1 MPRLARFARAL
12 RYWVWKPTVA
22 DEVDSELEFHIEMRT
37 RELIAAG
44 IDPVLARQRAIHRFG
59 DLDRMH
65 TTLEQIGRR
74 RDRRELRMEWIH
86 ERRQDVIYALR
97 QLRRN
102 PGFALLTI
110 VTLAIGIGST
120 TAIFSA
126 LHSVVLRGLPY
137 REPERIVYV
146 HSVLNDDDESVAA
159 AAWAALR
166 EESRSFER
174 IAAAEYTNFAI
185 VGSDGLPAQVGGMRV
200 SADYF
205 PVFGVPPL
213 LGRVFRPDEETPGED
228 ASVILSHG
236 VWVQRFAGDSNIIG
250 TTLQVNARQVT
261 IIGVMPR
268 SFGFSEGD
276 EQMWAPLALT
286 PAERADYQKGF
297 LQIRGLLARGVTV
310 EQATTDVRG
319 VFKRFAERQSE
330 VNRNRTGR
338 VQPLYEAIV
347 GPFRERL
354 FILFGAVG
362 LVLLI
367 ACGNVANLLL
377 ARGASRAREVAVRA
391 AIGAGRGRI
400 VRQLLTES
408 AVIGLLGGTF
418 GMLLAVWG
426 IRLIRA
432 VSPEGVPRLDQARL
446 DWETVVFAVAL
457 SLVSAAIFGL
467 LPALRLA
474 TSDLHGALKEGGRG
488 VGAATVR
495 DRLRRS
501 LVVAEVALTLVLLAG
516 AGLLIRS
523 GIRLQQVEP
532 GFDPARLFTGAM
544 TLPRTRY
551 VTTEHVV
558 RTFDQIHEA
567 VGMVR
572 GVESASMTFSVPLS
586 GGSAQAGIN
595 PEGRPTDASS
605 QLRADLQIIS
615 SGLFQTMRIPIR
627 AGRDFNDRDRQ
638 GTPRVAIINE
648 VTAKEAFPGEDALGK
663 RIGFLRDSTG
673 SMMWWE
679 VIAVVGDVRSSGL
692 RDAPR
697 PALYIA
703 LPQAPDVVL
712 DAIQRTMFVVARSRG
727 EPLAMT
733 REIQRAV
740 ADVDPGLPLF
750 SITSMDQR
758 LSDSLA
764 GTRFNTV
771 LLSALGVIGLIL
783 AMVGIFGVISYFVS
797 QRTQEIGLRMA
808 LGAQRRGVL
817 WLVVEQGLRPVV
829 LGIVLG
835 LGISVA
841 TLRVLKSLLYDV
853 SATDPLTLSG
863 VALGVIAV
871 AIAAAMIPAR
881 RATRIDPLAALRE

>member
-12 RYWVWKPTVA
+12 RYWVWKPSVA

-37 RELIAAG
+37 RELMAAG
-44 IDPVLARQRAIHRFG
+44 MDPARARDQAIRRFG
-59 DLDRMH
+59 DLGQVH
-65 TTLEQIGRR
+65 HTLERIGRR

-86 ERRQDVIYALR
+86 ERRQDIVYAVR

-102 PGFALLTI
+102 PGFAVLT
-110 VTLAIGIGST
+110 VLTLGLGIGAT
-120 TAIFSA
+120 TSIFSA
-126 LHSVVLRGLPY
+126 LNAVVLRGLPY
-137 REPERIVYV
+137 REPERIVHV
-146 HSVLNDDDESVAA
+146 HSVLTDDDESTAA
-159 AAWAALR
+159 AAFEALR
-166 EESRSFER
+166 DESRSFER

-185 VGSDGLPAQVGGMRV
+185 VGRDGLPAQVGGLRV

-205 PVFGVPPL
+205 PVFGIPPL
-213 LGRVFRPDEETPGED
+213 LGRVFRPDEEVPGQD

-236 VWVQRFAGDSNIIG
+236 LWVQRFAADSGIIG

-261 IIGVMPR
+261 IIAVMPS

-297 LQIRGLLARGVTV
+297 LQVRARLAPGVSV
-310 EQATTDVRG
+310 EQATTDVRD
-319 VFKRFAERQSE
+319 VLRRFAERQSE

-408 AVIGLLGGTF
+408 AVIGLLGGAV

-432 VSPEGVPRLDQARL
+432 VGPDGVPRLDQARL
-446 DWETVVFAVAL
+446 DWEGVGFAVAL

-488 VGAATVR
+488 VGSATVR

-532 GFDPARLFTGAM
+532 GFDPARVFTGAM

-551 VTTEHVV
+551 ATTDHVV
-558 RTFDQIHEA
+558 RTFERILEA
-567 VGMVR
+567 VARVR
-572 GVESASMTFSVPLS
+572 TVESASLTFSVPLS

-595 PEGRPTDASS
+595 PEGQPTDASS
-605 QLRADLQIIS
+605 QLRADLHIVGT
-615 SGLFQTMRIPIR
+615 GLFQTMRIPIR
-627 AGRDFNDRDRQ
+627 AGRDFNDRDRP
-638 GTPRVAIINE
+638 GAPRVAIINE
-648 VTAKEAFPGEDALGK
+648 ATAKAAFPGEEALGK

-673 SMMWWE
+673 SMQWWE
-679 VIAVVGDVRSSGL
+679 IVAVVGDVRSSGL

-703 LPQAPDVVL
+703 LPQVPDVVL
-712 DAIQRTMFVVARSRG
+712 NAIQRTMFVVARSRG

-750 SITSMDQR
+750 AVTSMDQR

-771 LLSALGVIGLIL
+771 LLSALGLIGLVL

-817 WLVVEQGLRPVV
+817 LLVVEQGLRPVV

-841 TLRVLKSLLYDV
+841 SLRVLESLLYDV

-863 VALGVIAV
+863 VAVGVIAV
-871 AIAAAMIPAR
+871 AAIAALGPAR